1 MNQLRVLIVDDQRM
15 VSSGF
20 QLILSVEDDLEV
32 VGTAANGGEALA
44 LARQLQ
50 PDVTLMDVQMPG
62 MDGIEATRRFVAEG
76 LGQVVI
82 LTTFDRDDYLFSAL
96 DAGASGF
103 LLKNAEADDLA
114 DAVRA
119 VGHGH
124 ALLAPEVTRRVIEMR
139 VSRASGGNPPHPNP
153 AAGEAPTLHRS
164 ERTPEPNADSR
175 LRDLTRRER
184 EVLLLLGRGMSNA
197 EIAGELF
204 VGEATVKTHVSN
216 VLMKLG
222 LRDRVQAVVAAYETG
237 LVRVGD

>member
-1 MNQLRVLIVDDQRM
+1 MDQLKVLIVDDQKM

-20 QLILSVEDDLEV
+20 ALILSVEDDLDV
-32 VGTAANGGEALA
+32 VATAANGEEALA
-44 LARQLQ
+44 AARDLH
-50 PDVTLMDVQMPG
+50 PDVTLMDVQMPV

-76 LGQVVI
+76 LGHVVI

-103 LLKNAEADDLA
+103 LLKNAEADELA

-124 ALLAPEVTRRVIEMR
+124 ALLAPEVTRRVIER
-139 VSRASGGNPPHPNP
+139 RASQHGHSRD
-153 AAGEAPTLHRS
+153 AASSGDGRLEGL
-164 ERTPEPNADSR
+164 TP
-175 LRDLTRRER
+175 RER
-184 EVLLLLGRGMSNA
+184 DVLALLGRGRSNA
-197 EIAGELF
+197 EIAADLF

-237 LVRVGD
+237 LVRVGEQPDA